1 MTTGLEESKVA
12 VKWVGPWL
20 GPPKGFT
27 IEGAIEEV
35 VELVKVVDVVFKNTR
50 DMPSPATK
58 LPYWRAAHGMNRETG
73 FMIEIYAATTTDM
86 EAFTVFERRMQ
97 SPSNAILEM
106 SG

>member
-50 DMPSPATK
+50 DMPGRISAISK
-58 LPYWRAAHGMNRETG
+58 LSQQESVRDTYLHPQPSCHTG
-73 FMIEIYAATTTDM
+73 ELP
-86 EAFTVFERRMQ
+86 TV
-97 SPSNAILEM
+97 
-106 SG
+106 